1 MQNSPG
7 IPRNVHQVSADE
19 FDRVG
24 NQRLSVGRNHVLA
37 VRIIHA
43 LIKRIACIVA
53 GVVFH
58 HRINLIAITITFN
71 DSIIGRLEKV
81 GKPKGYQGGHQD
93 QDQDDAPGLTGKK
106 RYFGW
111 LFDSTHYSLAYDG
124 SKGKILGVI
133 AVINGYKT
141 TLKLFKKKTIAVE
154 DNINRGQQL
163 EQ

>member
-1 MQNSPG
+1 MQDSPG
-7 IPRNVHQVSADE
+7 IACNIYNIGADE
-19 FDRVG
+19 LNRVG
-24 NQRLSVGRNHVLA
+24 DQRLGVSRDHVLA
-37 VRIIHA
+37 VGIVHA
-43 LIKRIACIVA
+43 LVISAGGIVT

-58 HRINLIAITITFN
+58 HRIYLITITIAFN
-71 DSIIGRLEKV
+71 DAIIGRLEKV

-106 RYFGW
+106 RYFEW